1 MRRRW
6 RTAAAKQRLRQSD
19 RLELA
24 QLPEIHRRSQGE
36 PGGGVGCWHRAGSAP
51 AIAAIGSAAVAGAV
65 ACWDLVTRRAVTWA
79 KPLGVT
85 GSTAFGCAWS
95 AMQARCRRRVPGV
108 CGSYPCVCACRHGL
122 PVLTEKR
129 EGVCRPRTRAGM
141 RAGNLR
147 GPTLPLSCRFTKSE
161 RNVRIGRRSDG
172 FGRSE
177 AAAERPGAAD
187 VARFRPPG
195 LGGTSGAS
203 ITATGR
209 ATAARCRPRA
219 SRSQPACTHPHCLV

>member
-1 MRRRW
+1 M
-6 RTAAAKQRLRQSD
+6 
-19 RLELA
+19 
-24 QLPEIHRRSQGE
+24 
-36 PGGGVGCWHRAGSAP
+36 GCWHRAGSAP
-51 AIAAIGSAAVAGAV
+51 AIAATCWVRGGCRCCRLLGPGDAASRDVGKAAGRDGEYGFWLRVECDAGAMPT
-65 ACWDLVTRRAVTWA
+65 ARA
-79 KPLGVT
+79 G
-85 GSTAFGCAWS
+85 
-95 AMQARCRRRVPGV
+95 

>member
-36 PGGGVGCWHRAGSAP
+36 PGGGVGCWHRAGTAP
-51 AIAAIGSAAVAGAV
+51 AIAATCWVRGGCRCCRLLGPGDAASRDVGKAAGRDGEYGFWLRVECDAGAM
-65 ACWDLVTRRAVTWA
+65 
-79 KPLGVT
+79 P
-85 GSTAFGCAWS
+85 TARDG
-95 AMQARCRRRVPGV
+95 

-172 FGRSE
+172 FGRQKPRPSDQARLMSPGSAHRGSE
-177 AAAERPGAAD
+177 ALP
-187 VARFRPPG
+187 VLPLQPP
-195 LGGTSGAS
+195 
-203 ITATGR
+203 
-209 ATAARCRPRA
+209 AARLPRDA
-219 SRSQPACTHPHCLV
+219 DRERAAANRHVRTLIV